1 MPQRKPLFA
10 KKFYFATPKGI
21 FGAENGVSAA
31 LLREEKRVCGRWL
44 GKEGFLARRG
54 RKKKARRGREK
65 NEALAE
71 EEWRGGR
78 VPFAE
83 KGKSEAIG
91 YSPQ

>member
-10 KKFYFATPKGI
+10 KNFYFATPKGI

-31 LLREEKRVCGRWL
+31 LLREEKRVCGRWS
-44 GKEGFLARRG
+44 GKEGIL
-54 RKKKARRGREK
+54 ARRGREK
-65 NEALAE
+65 KDALAE
-71 EEWRGGR
+71 EERRGGR

-83 KGKSEAIG
+83 KGKSGAIG